1 MAKTTKREIN
11 NRCAWVNMKN
21 PLYIRYHDEEWGVP
35 EHDDKKLYELLILES
50 FQAGLSWECVLNKRE
65 AFREAF
71 DGFDIDKICKYGE
84 DKITLL
90 MSNAGIIRN
99 RRKIEATVT
108 NSRIF
113 KEIQEDYGSFDGYLW
128 GFTDNKTLIED
139 YRLRTTS
146 PLSDT
151 ISNDLKKRGMKFV
164 GSTVIYSYLQ
174 AVGIINAHGSECEL
188 SVNRI

>member
-1 MAKTTKREIN
+1 MKEIA

-21 PLYIRYHDEEWGVP
+21 PLYIRYHDEEWGIP

-65 AFREAF
+65 AFRTAF
-71 DGFDIDKICKYGE
+71 DGFDIDKICKYGD
-84 DKITLL
+84 DKITEL
-90 MSNAGIIRN
+90 MDNTGIIRN
-99 RRKIEATVT
+99 RRKIETTIT

-113 KEIQEDYGSFDGYLW
+113 KEIQKEYGSFNTYLW
-128 GFTDNKTLIED
+128 GFTDNKTVIEY

-146 PLSDT
+146 ALSDA

-164 GSTVIYSYLQ
+164 GSTIIYSYLQ
-174 AVGIINAHGSECEL
+174 AVGIINAHGSECDL
-188 SVNRI
+188 CCVK